1 MKVSLLIASLFIS
14 SFYINAQN
22 TPINFEAGGF
32 GANWTWTV
40 FENGTNPPLEIV
52 ANPDMSG
59 MNTSTTVAKFT
70 ALQAGAPYAGCES
83 KQGVDLGNYRLSNA
97 NSIITIMVWKNV
109 ISNVGIK
116 LVTTSLGALPE
127 IKKPNTLINQWEKI
141 TFDFS
146 GYINNAI
153 YAVEDVNQMVV
164 FPDFV
169 SRNADRVIFFDNITI
184 GDGSTSAVNGTTSHT
199 LHLGPNPTKDILCN
213 HSEYI
218 LEQVKIHDFTGREV
232 LTIAQVPVG
241 ETMDVSTLPEGI
253 YIVNS
258 LVGGKKKY
266 TRLVKY

>member
-1 MKVSLLIASLFIS
+1 MKASLLIASFFIS
-14 SFYINAQN
+14 TIYLYAQN
-22 TPINFEAGGF
+22 SPINFEPGGF

-52 ANPDMSG
+52 PNPDMNG
-59 MNTSTTVAKFT
+59 MNTSMTVARFT
-70 ALQAGAPYAGCES
+70 ALKAGAPYAGCES
-83 KQGVDLGNYRLSNA
+83 EQGVDLGNYRLSNA

-153 YAVEDVNQMVV
+153 YAVEDVNQIVV

-169 SRNADRVIFFDNITI
+169 ARNEDRVIFFDNITI
-184 GDGSTSAVNGTTSHT
+184 GDGSTSTVNETTSHT
-199 LHLGPNPTKDILCN
+199 LHLWPNPTKDILRN
-213 HSEYI
+213 HSEFI
-218 LEQVKIHDFTGREV
+218 LDQVKIHDFTGREV

-241 ETMDVSTLPEGI
+241 EAMDVSTLPEGI
-253 YIVNS
+253 YIVNT

-266 TRLVKY
+266 SRLVKY